1 MQDYQHKN
9 SLFYFFQWFDIKL
22 ISCVVD
28 KYFTTP
34 RLFIPG
40 SSGAIAPHIRVV
52 PYKECYKI
60 YSKILISFGYFGM
73 EHGTG
78 CCPVALSIKRL
89 FLLCKNKFI
98 IRWGCWFTLNRFQ
111 KPVRDV
117 SNAP

>member
-1 MQDYQHKN
+1 MQDYHHKN
-9 SLFYFFQWFDIKL
+9 RLFNLLRWFDMVL
-22 ISCVVD
+22 ICCTVD
-28 KYFTTP
+28 KYP
-34 RLFIPG
+34 PPQLSIPG

-73 EHGTG
+73 EHDTG

-98 IRWGCWFTLNRFQ
+98 IRWGCWFTLAGFKNL
-111 KPVRDV
+111 
-117 SNAP
+117 